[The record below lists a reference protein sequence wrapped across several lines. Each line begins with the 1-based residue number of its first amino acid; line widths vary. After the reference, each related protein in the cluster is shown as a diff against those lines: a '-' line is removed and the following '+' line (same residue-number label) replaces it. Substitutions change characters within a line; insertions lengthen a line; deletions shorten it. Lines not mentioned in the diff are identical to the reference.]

1 MNYLKNN
8 NMNSKIFNLNKDI
21 QNVLSYGI
29 SLEERKDKRDKLK
42 KLCKKNGIPLHLFI
56 AQRHPEGGK
65 RGCLDS
71 HLRIIKEAYANKEN
85 TKAKNLLIFEDDI
98 EFVDSLQLNKGLQ
111 PSNQVVNSLS
121 LSSAFKNG
129 VPKDYDMLYF
139 GGTVH
144 RVIDRESYA
153 GWVQMSCWTT
163 HAYLINL
170 EKDEMVQKIIRDL
183 ENYKEEIDRY
193 YLNEIHTQY
202 KAYMCNPMVIIQ
214 QAGFSD
220 IENCEVNYDFM
231 QKTLDGLRT
240 PEHTVGPNKEYI
252 LKLPNL
258 SDEQLPKV
266 SIITPTRNRVHL
278 FSIPL
283 RNYALF
289 NYPAE
294 KMEWIIVED
303 GKDDVSSMIPS
314 IYVKSGLV
322 KHIHMGKDAE
332 LTIAEKRNIGVQNS
346 SGKYI
351 LHMDDD
357 DYYIPES
364 ILARVKILMK
374 YEKEGIECVGCS
386 LIGTYNLISNTSS
399 MASDGM
405 ISLSEASM
413 GYTKRFWEQKPF
425 DGNCVRGEHKSF
437 MEGRLDKI
445 LDIPYVF
452 IIIAFNH
459 KNNFSEVYRGDN
471 GKKDDKGLI
480 KVEGKVANFYD
491 MWDIDTQLFIEEL
504 RGTLL

>member
-1 MNYLKNN
+1 
-8 NMNSKIFNLNKDI
+8 MNSKLFHLNKDI
-21 QNVLSYGI
+21 QNVLCYGI

-42 KLCKKNGIPLHLFI
+42 KVCKKNGIPLHLFI

-71 HLRIIKEAYANKEN
+71 HLRIIKEAYQNKN
-85 TKAKNLLIFEDDI
+85 ITKAKNLLIFEDDI
-98 EFVDSLQLNKGLQ
+98 EFV
-111 PSNQVVNSLS
+111 NSLS
-121 LSSAFKNG
+121 FTSAFKNA

-144 RVIDRESYA
+144 RVIDKESYT

-170 EKDEMVQKIIRDL
+170 EKDEMVKKIIKDL

-193 YLNEIHTQY
+193 YLNEIHTEY
-202 KAYMCNPMVIIQ
+202 KAYICNPMVIIQ

-266 SIITPTRNRVHL
+266 SIITPTRNRAHL

-332 LTIAEKRNIGVQNS
+332 LTIAEKRNIGVQHS
-346 SGKYI
+346 SAQYI

-357 DYYIPES
+357 DYYVPES
-364 ILARVKILMK
+364 ILVRVKLLMK

-386 LIGTYNLISNTSS
+386 LIGTYNLLSDTSS

-405 ISLSEASM
+405 ISLSEASL
-413 GYTKRFWEQKPF
+413 GYTKNFWEERPF
-425 DGNCVRGEHKSF
+425 DGNCVRGEHKPF
-437 MEGRLDKI
+437 IENRLDKI
-445 LDIPYVF
+445 LDAPYVF

-459 KNNFSEVYRGDN
+459 KNNFSEIWRNDKLNV
-471 GKKDDKGLI
+471 KKNDKGLI
-480 KVEGKVANFYD
+480 KIGENIANFYH
-491 MWDIDTQLFIEEL
+491 MWDIDMMLFIEEL
-504 RGTLL
+504 RSTLL

>member
-1 MNYLKNN
+1 
-8 NMNSKIFNLNKDI
+8 MNSKLFHLNKDI

-29 SLEERKDKRDKLK
+29 SLEERKDKRKNLK
-42 KLCKKNGIPLHLFI
+42 KLCEKRNIPLNIFI

-71 HLRIIKEAYANKEN
+71 HLRIIKEAYANKDK
-85 TKAKNLLIFEDDI
+85 TKAQNLLIFEDDI
-98 EFVDSLQLNKGLQ
+98 KFIDSF
-111 PSNQVVNSLS
+111 
-121 LSSAFKNG
+121 SSAFKNK

-144 RVIDRESYA
+144 RVIDRESYS

-183 ENYKEEIDRY
+183 EHYKEEIDRY
-193 YLNEIHTQY
+193 YLNEIHTNY
-202 KAYMCNPMVIIQ
+202 KAYICNPMIIIQ
-214 QAGFSD
+214 EAGFSD

-231 QKTLDGLRT
+231 QRTLNGLRT

-252 LKLPNL
+252 LKLPNV

-266 SIITPTRNRVHL
+266 SIVTPTRNRAHL

-289 NYPAE
+289 NYPVE

-303 GKDDVSSMIPS
+303 GKDNVSEMIP
-314 IYVKSGLV
+314 IPYIKSGLV
-322 KHIHMGKDAE
+322 KYVNMGKDSE
-332 LTIAEKRNIGVQNS
+332 LTIAEKRNIGVQHS

-357 DYYIPES
+357 DYYPPES
-364 ILARVKILMK
+364 ILARVKLLMK
-374 YEKEGIECVGCS
+374 YQPSGIECVGCS
-386 LIGTYNLISNTSS
+386 LIGTYNLLSDTSS

-413 GYTKRFWEQKPF
+413 AYTKRFWEQRPF
-425 DGNCVRGEHKSF
+425 NGDCVRGEHKPF

-445 LDIPYVF
+445 MDIPYSFV
-452 IIIAFNH
+452 IIAFNH
-459 KNNFSEVYRGDN
+459 KHNFSEIYRGDS
-471 GKKDDKGLI
+471 GKNNSDNKGLI
-480 KVEGKVANFYD
+480 KIGEQVANFYD

-504 RGTLL
+504 RSTLL

>member
-1 MNYLKNN
+1 MNNKL
-8 NMNSKIFNLNKDI
+8 FNLNKDI
-21 QNVLSYGI
+21 KNVLCYGI

-42 KLCKKNGIPLHLFI
+42 KVCKKNGIPLNLFI

-71 HLRIIKEAYANKEN
+71 HLRIIKKAYDNKN
-85 TKAKNLLIFEDDI
+85 KSKAKNLLIFEDDI
-98 EFVDSLQLNKGLQ
+98 KFLDTFNIL
-111 PSNQVVNSLS
+111 
-121 LSSAFKNG
+121 KN

-144 RVIDRESYA
+144 RVIDKESYT

-170 EKDEMVQKIIRDL
+170 EKDEMVQKIIKEL
-183 ENYKEEIDRY
+183 ENYKEEIDKY
-193 YLNEIHTQY
+193 YLNEIHTNY
-202 KAYMCNPMVIIQ
+202 KAYICNPMIIIQ
-214 QAGFSD
+214 EDGFSD

-231 QKTLDGLRT
+231 QQTLDGLRT
-240 PEHTVGPNKEYI
+240 PEHIVGPNKEYI

-266 SIITPTRNRVHL
+266 SIVTPTRNRAHL

-289 NYPAE
+289 NYPTE

-314 IYVKSGLV
+314 IYIKSGLV

-332 LTIAEKRNIGVQNS
+332 LTIAEKRNIGVQHS
-346 SGKYI
+346 SAKYI

-357 DYYIPES
+357 DYYPPES
-364 ILARVKILMK
+364 ILARIKILMK

-386 LIGTYNLISNTSS
+386 LIGTYNLLSNTSS

-413 GYTKRFWEQKPF
+413 GYTKHFWEQRPF
-425 DGNCVRGEHKSF
+425 NPDCVRGEHKSF
-437 MEGRLDKI
+437 MERRLDKI
-445 LDIPYVF
+445 MDIPYSFVL
-452 IIIAFNH
+452 IAFNH
-459 KNNFSEVYRGDN
+459 KNNFSEIWRGDN

-480 KVEGKVANFYD
+480 KIDGKVANFYD
-491 MWDIDTQLFIEEL
+491 MFDIDMMLFIEEL
-504 RGTLL
+504 RSTLL

>member
-1 MNYLKNN
+1 
-8 NMNSKIFNLNKDI
+8 MNSKLFHLSPEVK
-21 QNVLSYGI
+21 NVLCYGI
-29 SLEERKDKRDKLK
+29 SLEERKDKRKNLK
-42 KLCKKNGIPLHLFI
+42 KLCEKRNIPLNFFI

-71 HLRIIKEAYANKEN
+71 HLKIIKEAYAHKDK
-85 TKAKNLLIFEDDI
+85 TKAQNLLIFEDDI
-98 EFVDSLQLNKGLQ
+98 KFLDSF
-111 PSNQVVNSLS
+111 
-121 LSSAFKNG
+121 SSAFKNK

-144 RVIDRESYA
+144 RVIDRESYN

-170 EKDEMVQKIIRDL
+170 EKDEMVKKIIRDL
-183 ENYKEEIDRY
+183 EHYKEEVDRY

-202 KAYMCNPMVIIQ
+202 KAYICNPMIIIQ
-214 QAGFSD
+214 EAGFSD

-231 QKTLDGLRT
+231 QLTLDGLRT
-240 PEHTVGPNKEYI
+240 PEHIIGPNKEYI

-266 SIITPTRNRVHL
+266 SIITPTRNRAHL

-289 NYPAE
+289 NYPPE
-294 KMEWIIVED
+294 KLEWIIVED

-332 LTIAEKRNIGVQNS
+332 LTIAEKRNIGVQHS
-346 SGKYI
+346 TSQYI
-351 LHMDDD
+351 LHVDDD
-357 DYYIPES
+357 DYYNPES
-364 ILARVKILMK
+364 ILVRVKLLMK

-386 LIGTYNLISNTSS
+386 LIGTYNLLSDTSS

-413 GYTKRFWEQKPF
+413 GYTRKFWGERAFNP
-425 DGNCVRGEHKSF
+425 DCIRGEHKEFIES
-437 MEGRLDKI
+437 RLDKI
-445 LDIPYVF
+445 LDIPYIF
-452 IIIAFNH
+452 ILIAFNH
-459 KNNFSEVYRGDN
+459 KNNFSEIWRNDN

-480 KVEGKVANFYD
+480 KIDGKVANYYD
-491 MWDIDTQLFIEEL
+491 MFDIDTKLFIEEL
-504 RGTLL
+504 RSTLL

>member
-1 MNYLKNN
+1 
-8 NMNSKIFNLNKDI
+8 MNSKIFDLNKDI

-42 KLCKKNGIPLHLFI
+42 KVCKKNGIPIHLFI

-71 HLRIIKEAYANKEN
+71 HLRIIKEAYQNKN
-85 TKAKNLLIFEDDI
+85 VTKAKNLLIFEDDI
-98 EFVDSLQLNKGLQ
+98 EFV
-111 PSNQVVNSLS
+111 NSLS
-121 LSSAFKNG
+121 LQSAFKNG

-144 RVIDRESYA
+144 RVIDRNSYV

-170 EKDEMVQKIIRDL
+170 EKDIMVQKIIREL

-202 KAYMCNPMVIIQ
+202 KAYICNPMVIIQ

-231 QKTLDGLRT
+231 QRTLDGLRT
-240 PEHTVGPNKEYI
+240 PEHSIGPNKEYI
-252 LKLPNL
+252 LKLPNI

-266 SIITPTRNRVHL
+266 SIITPTRNRAHL
-278 FSIPL
+278 FAIPL

-289 NYPAE
+289 NYPVE
-294 KMEWIIVED
+294 KMEWIIIED
-303 GKDDVSSMIPS
+303 GKDDVSEMIPAPY
-314 IYVKSGLV
+314 IKSGLV
-322 KHIHMGKDAE
+322 KYVNMGKDAQ
-332 LTIAEKRNIGVQNS
+332 LTIAEKRNIGVQHSSNS
-346 SGKYI
+346 YI
-351 LHMDDD
+351 IHMDDD
-357 DYYIPES
+357 DYYPPES

-374 YEKEGIECVGCS
+374 YQASGIECVGSS
-386 LIGTYNLISNTSS
+386 LYGTYNLISDTSS

-413 GYTKRFWEQKPF
+413 AYTKRFWEHRPF
-425 DGNCVRGEHKSF
+425 DGDCVRGEHKPF

-445 LDIPYVF
+445 MDIPYSFVL
-452 IIIAFNH
+452 IAFNH
-459 KNNFSEVYRGDN
+459 KNNFSEMYRSDHGNQNND
-471 GKKDDKGLI
+471 KKLI
-480 KVEGKVANFYD
+480 KIEDKVANFYD